1 MSLYRLLRPLLFGL
15 EPERAHRLTLW
26 ALRHGLMPGDG
37 GKATAP
43 LTVWCKTAPNPIGL
57 AAGFDKNAEAI
68 EPLFRLGF
76 GLVEIGSVTP
86 RPQPGNPRPRV
97 FRLVQDRGV
106 INRLGFNNEGVDAVE
121 RRLAAFREKGSAPG
135 LLGVNLGKNKDSPE
149 AAPDYGIGAKRLA
162 PYADYLVIN
171 VSSPNTPE
179 LRALQSHSELERII
193 EATRDA
199 MSANPVPLIVKIA
212 PDLKQADKEEIAVA
226 ALDEALDGLIV
237 SNTTVARPTNLVS
250 PQQSET
256 GGLSGRPLRRPSTA
270 LLAEM
275 HRLTEGKILLI
286 GTGGVSSPQDV
297 EAKQAAGA
305 TLVQLYT
312 GLVYK
317 GPRLPARLVE
327 ALSADGTSPQQALP

>member
-26 ALRHGLMPGDG
+26 ALRHGLIPGG
-37 GKATAP
+37 GSGNRAP
-43 LTVWCKTAPNPIGL
+43 VTVWGKTAPNPIGL

-86 RPQPGNPRPRV
+86 RPQPGNPHPRV

-121 RRLAAFREKGSAPG
+121 RRLAAFRDKGSAPG

-193 EATRDA
+193 EATREA

-317 GPRLPARLVE
+317 GPGLPARLVE
-327 ALSADGTSPQQALP
+327 ALAADGTSPQQALP

>member
-1 MSLYRLLRPLLFGL
+1 MSMYRLLRPLLFCL
-15 EPERAHRLTLW
+15 EAERAHRLTLW
-26 ALRHGLMPGDG
+26 ALRHGLVPGGG

-43 LTVWCKTAPNPIGL
+43 LTVWGKRAPNPIGL
-57 AAGFDKNAEAI
+57 AAGFDKNAEVVEA
-68 EPLFRLGF
+68 LFRLGF

-97 FRLVQDRGV
+97 FRLPEDRGV

-121 RRLAAFREKGSAPG
+121 RRLAAFREKGTAPG

-179 LRALQSHSELERII
+179 LRALQSHYELERII

-199 MSANPVPLIVKIA
+199 MSANPVPLVVKIA

-226 ALDEALDGLIV
+226 ALDEGLDGLIV
-237 SNTTVARPTNLVS
+237 SNTTIARPDSLSS
-250 PQQSET
+250 PNRSET
-256 GGLSGRPLRRPSTA
+256 GGLSGRPLLRPSTA

-275 HRLTEGKILLI
+275 HRLTEGKVLLI

-297 EAKQAAGA
+297 EAKRAAGA

-312 GLVYK
+312 GLIYK
-317 GPRLPARLVE
+317 GPALPARLV
-327 ALSADGTSPQQALP
+327 AGLSADSRTEP

>member
-1 MSLYRLLRPLLFGL
+1 MSLYRLLRPLFFRL
-15 EPERAHRLTLW
+15 EAERAHRLLIW
-26 ALRHGLMPGDG
+26 ALRHGLVPGGG
-37 GKATAP
+37 GKVTAP
-43 LTVWCKTAPNPIGL
+43 ITVWGKRAPNPIGI
-57 AAGFDKNAEAI
+57 AAGFDKNAEVVEA
-68 EPLFRLGF
+68 LFGLGF

-86 RPQPGNPRPRV
+86 RPQPGNPSPRV
-97 FRLVQDRGV
+97 FRLPEDRAV

-121 RRLAAFREKGSAPG
+121 RRLAAFREKGTAPG

-179 LRALQSHSELERII
+179 LRALQSHYELERII

-199 MSANPVPLIVKIA
+199 MSANPVPLVVKIA

-226 ALDEALDGLIV
+226 ALDEALDGLII
-237 SNTTVARPTNLVS
+237 SNTTIDRPDSLSN
-250 PQQSET
+250 PNRGET
-256 GGLSGRPLRRPSTA
+256 GGLSGRPLLRPSTA

-275 HRLTEGKILLI
+275 HRLTEGKVLLI
-286 GTGGVSSPQDV
+286 GTGGVSSPRDV
-297 EAKQAAGA
+297 EAKRAAGA

-312 GLVYK
+312 GLIYK
-317 GPRLPARLVE
+317 GPGLPARLV
-327 ALSADGTSPQQALP
+327 AGLSADGTPPA

>member
-1 MSLYRLLRPLLFGL
+1 MNLYRLLRPLLFGL

-26 ALRHGLMPGDG
+26 ALRHGLVPGG
-37 GKATAP
+37 GGGNGAP
-43 LTVWCKTAPNPIGL
+43 VTVWGKTAPNPVGL
-57 AAGFDKNAEAI
+57 AAGFDKNAEAV
-68 EPLFRLGF
+68 EALFRLGF

-121 RRLAAFREKGSAPG
+121 RRLAAFREKGTASG

-149 AAPDYGIGAKRLA
+149 AAPDYAIGAKRLA

-179 LRALQSHSELERII
+179 LRVLQSHYELERII
-193 EATRDA
+193 EATREA
-199 MSANPVPLIVKIA
+199 MSANPVPLVVKIA

-237 SNTTVARPTNLVS
+237 SNTTIARPDSLSS
-250 PQQSET
+250 PNRSET
-256 GGLSGRPLRRPSTA
+256 GGLSGRPLLRPSTA

-275 HRLTEGKILLI
+275 HRLTEGKVLLI

-297 EAKQAAGA
+297 QAKQAAGA

-317 GPRLPARLVE
+317 GPGLPARLVD
-327 ALSADGTSPQQALP
+327 ALAADGTSPPQALP

>member
-1 MSLYRLLRPLLFGL
+1 MSLYRLLRPLLFTL
-15 EPERAHRLTLW
+15 DAERAHRLTIW
-26 ALRHGLMPGDG
+26 ALRNGLVPGG
-37 GKATAP
+37 GGHKGAP
-43 LTVWCKTAPNPIGL
+43 VTVWGKTAPNPIGL

-68 EPLFRLGF
+68 EALFRLGF

-86 RPQPGNPRPRV
+86 RPQPGNPQPRV
-97 FRLVQDRGV
+97 FRLVEDRGV

-121 RRLAAFREKGSAPG
+121 RRLAAFREKGTAPG

-149 AAPDYGIGAKRLA
+149 AAPDYAIGAKRLA

-179 LRALQSHSELERII
+179 LRALQSHFELERII

-199 MSANPVPLIVKIA
+199 MSANPVPLVVKIA

-237 SNTTVARPTNLVS
+237 SNTTVARPPDLTS
-250 PQQSET
+250 SQQGET

-286 GTGGVSSPQDV
+286 GTGGVSSTQDV

-317 GPRLPARLVE
+317 GPGLPARLV
-327 ALSADGTSPQQALP
+327 AGLAANSAGPS

>member
-43 LTVWCKTAPNPIGL
+43 LTVWGKTAPNPIGL

-193 EATRDA
+193 EATREA

>member
-26 ALRHGLMPGDG
+26 ALRHGLMPGGG

-43 LTVWCKTAPNPIGL
+43 LTVWGKEAPNPIGL

-193 EATRDA
+193 EATREA

-312 GLVYK
+312 GLIYK
-317 GPRLPARLVE
+317 GPGLPARLV
-327 ALSADGTSPQQALP
+327 AGLSADGTPPA

>member
-15 EPERAHRLTLW
+15 EAERAHRLTIW
-26 ALRHGLMPGDG
+26 ALRNGLVPGG
-37 GKATAP
+37 GGRHRVP
-43 LTVWCKTAPNPIGL
+43 VTVWGKTAPNPIGL
-57 AAGFDKNAEAI
+57 AAGFDKNAEAV
-68 EPLFRLGF
+68 EALFRLGF

-86 RPQPGNPRPRV
+86 RPQPGNPQPRV
-97 FRLVQDRGV
+97 FRLVEDRGV

-121 RRLAAFREKGSAPG
+121 RRLAGFREKGTAPG

-149 AAPDYGIGAKRLA
+149 AAPDYAIGAKRLA

-179 LRALQSHSELERII
+179 LRALQSHFELERII

-199 MSANPVPLIVKIA
+199 MSANPVPLVVKIA

-226 ALDEALDGLIV
+226 ALDEGLDGLIV
-237 SNTTVARPTNLVS
+237 SNTTVERPDSLSS
-250 PQQSET
+250 PRKAET
-256 GGLSGRPLRRPSTA
+256 GGLSGRPLRRPSTS

-286 GTGGVSSPQDV
+286 GTGGVSSSQDV

-317 GPRLPARLVE
+317 GPGLPARLV
-327 ALSADGTSPQQALP
+327 AGLAADSARPS